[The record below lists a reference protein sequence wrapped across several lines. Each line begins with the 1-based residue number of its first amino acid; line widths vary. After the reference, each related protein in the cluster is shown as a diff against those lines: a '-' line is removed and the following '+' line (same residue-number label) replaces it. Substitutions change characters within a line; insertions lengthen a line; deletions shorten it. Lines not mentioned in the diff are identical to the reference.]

1 MCAKCSRLGQPR
13 SARRSSRR
21 TAGPSSG
28 GTGCRVMCL
37 LSWWRWEESNLR
49 HGAYETP
56 ALPLSYTA
64 GPTRPKTSGPDFTPG
79 SSRAPL
85 ARFGLDTEDVCYNP
99 AEQTTRRS
107 PHMQFRT
114 HPWHQLVERSPAD
127 DEKDDEDEDDE
138 EFDDDFDDDE
148 LDEGEVAD
156 DDAEELDELDDDETL
171 DDDEEEA
178 DLLDEEDDAD
188 DEDEDTGS
196 APN

>member
-1 MCAKCSRLGQPR
+1 M
-13 SARRSSRR
+13 
-21 TAGPSSG
+21 
-28 GTGCRVMCL
+28 
-37 LSWWRWEESNLR
+37 NLR

-64 GPTRPKTSGPDFTPG
+64 GPACPETYRMDFTSGRACPSDSVLTPG
-79 SSRAPL
+79 M
-85 ARFGLDTEDVCYNP
+85 FVIIP

-107 PHMQFRT
+107 LHMQFRT

>member
-1 MCAKCSRLGQPR
+1 MQ
-13 SARRSSRR
+13 
-21 TAGPSSG
+21 
-28 GTGCRVMCL
+28 CR

-138 EFDDDFDDDE
+138 E
-148 LDEGEVAD
+148 LDEV
-156 DDAEELDELDDDETL
+156 DDDETL